1 MLDSFV
7 LTPAPAAGSPR
18 ERDNQYYELLAGG
31 AKTRLL
37 EGFLDLGLPELL
49 GRKGPLSATEI
60 CQTLVL
66 HPNRT
71 WKFLHLLS
79 LVGLLERTVGDVG
92 QDNATFALSTLAKQ
106 FFGNDGSQGYYFRDL
121 LTYWRNVATLP
132 LVDVLRGMELP
143 DAVRWPPPGLEQA
156 EHLETWMRVTADGAL
171 ATLTQSDV
179 MQGAQ
184 TLLDVGGGDGT
195 IGCALAE
202 KYPDLQVTVFNL
214 PASAYLA
221 RQNIANKK
229 MGERVSVHEGDFL
242 TDELPSGFDR
252 VLFSRVLC
260 DWTPDVCRML
270 FEKSRRAL
278 RPGGKLVINEAL
290 IDGNLDYTVSWEF
303 RYLFYDTF
311 GRVLFK
317 TLSIYEKLLAAAQFT
332 IVKVSPM
339 LDDAFY
345 SVIEAVPM
353 ESEV

>member
-1 MLDSFV
+1 MFDSLPSAPV
-7 LTPAPAAGSPR
+7 PAAGSPR
-18 ERDNQYYELLAGG
+18 ALDDQYYELLAGG

-49 GRKGPLSATEI
+49 GKKGSLSAAEI
-60 CQTLVL
+60 CRSLSL
-66 HPNRT
+66 HPQRA

-79 LVGLLERTVGDVG
+79 LVGLIERTGGDG
-92 QDNATFALSTLAKQ
+92 EQDNASFALSARAKQ
-106 FFGNDGSQGYYFRDL
+106 FFGDDGSQGYYLRDL
-121 LTYWRNVATLP
+121 LTYWRNVACLP

-156 EHLETWMRVTADGAL
+156 EHLETWMRVTSAGAL
-171 ATLTQSDV
+171 ATLTQSDA
-179 MQGAQ
+179 MRGGQR
-184 TLLDVGGGDGT
+184 LLDVGGGDGT

-202 KYPDLQVTVFNL
+202 QYPDLQVTVFNL
-214 PASAYLA
+214 SASAYLA
-221 RQNIANKK
+221 LRNIADQK
-229 MGERVSVHEGDFL
+229 MGDRVSVREGDFL
-242 TDELPSGFDR
+242 TDELPRGFDR
-252 VLFSRVLC
+252 ILFSRVLC

-278 RPGGKLVINEAL
+278 HPGGKLIINEAL

-317 TLSIYEKLLAAAQFT
+317 TLAMYKQLLAEAQFQ

-339 LDDAFY
+339 RNDAFY
-345 SVIEAVPM
+345 SVIEAQST
-353 ESEV
+353 ESGG